1 MRLTETLTLSAVAA
15 DESRTLVLL
24 VETVEQL
31 SSARTIEDVAA
42 VIRTT
47 ARAISGADGVTFVVK
62 DGDKCRYVDED
73 AIAPLWK
80 GRSFPLEACVSG
92 WAMLNGR
99 MAIIPDIYDDYRVP
113 VDAYRPTFVKSMVMT
128 PVRPE
133 DPIAAIGAYRAER
146 REPSAVEVMKLELVA
161 RATATALENA
171 QLYSSLTSAIVERDG
186 LIAELDHRVKNVLAS
201 IMSMASQT
209 LRNTNS
215 PEAFRTGFNG
225 RLMCLSRAHD
235 LLAAHAWRGAPI
247 AEVVEEAMRPFEA
260 LASRLSADG
269 PQVIL
274 APEAASALLLIL
286 YELGNNAKAYG
297 AWSSEQGRVRL
308 DWSIDDSAEPARFR
322 LSWRELDG
330 PTVEQ
335 PARKGF
341 GSRLIETG
349 LARPPSGEA
358 KLQFAP
364 DGVSFDLSAPLS
376 DRIRRPDR

>member
-1 MRLTETLTLSAVAA
+1 MTETLTLSAA
-15 DESRTLVLL
+15 DGPDEARTLVLL

-31 SSARTIEDVAA
+31 SSARTVEDVAA
-42 VIRTT
+42 VIRST
-47 ARAISGADGVTFVVK
+47 ARTISGADGVTFVVK
-62 DGDKCRYVDED
+62 DGDECRYVDED

-128 PVRPE
+128 PVRPD
-133 DPIAAIGAYRAER
+133 DPIAAIGAYWAEK
-146 REPSAVEVMKLELVA
+146 REPNAEEVLKLELVA

-171 QLYSSLTSAIVERDG
+171 QLYSSLTSAVVERDG

-209 LRNTNS
+209 LRSTPA
-215 PEAFRTGFNG
+215 PEEFRQSFNG

-235 LLAAHAWRGAPI
+235 LLAAHAWRGAPV
-247 AEVVEEAMRPFEA
+247 AEVVEEAMRPFE
-260 LASRLSADG
+260 SRAPRLTSGG

-286 YELGNNAKAYG
+286 YELAGNAQAYG
-297 AWSSEQGRVRL
+297 AWSTAEGRVEL
-308 DWSIDDSAEPARFR
+308 GWHIDETAEPARFR
-322 LSWRELDG
+322 LSWREHGG
-330 PTVEQ
+330 PAVEE
-335 PARKGF
+335 PARRGF
-341 GSRLIETG
+341 GSRLIEIG

-358 KLQFAP
+358 RLSFEPQ
-364 DGVSFDLSAPLS
+364 GVTFDLAAPLS
-376 DRIRRPDR
+376 DRIRRPQP